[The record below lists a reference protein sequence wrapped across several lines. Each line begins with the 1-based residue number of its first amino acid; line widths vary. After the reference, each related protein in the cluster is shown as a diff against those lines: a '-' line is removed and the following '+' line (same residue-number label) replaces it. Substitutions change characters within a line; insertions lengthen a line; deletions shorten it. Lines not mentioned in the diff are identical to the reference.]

1 MERPTVRSYSIRG
14 SRITVAQRQAKTAL
28 QIVHGIEFKQE
39 IIDLKAIFPKAHK
52 VIMEIGFGMGE
63 ATAIIAKNH
72 PDNAYIA
79 VDVHPPGIGKL
90 LSRIDEDKLSN
101 VKVIEDVDVHPPG
114 IGKLLSRIDEDKLA
128 NVKVI
133 EDDVHVVLQHM
144 FADHCLDGIHLFFP
158 DPWPKKKHHK
168 RRIVNDGFLQLIHPK
183 LKKGGFI
190 HIATDWV
197 PYATSIQE
205 VFSNSDLFAGGVIPK
220 PEWRPVT
227 RFEDQGIDKDH
238 AVNDMYYV
246 AQ

>member
-28 QIVHGIEFKQE
+28 QMVHGIEFKQE
-39 IIDLKAIFPKAHK
+39 IIDLKAIFPKANK

-101 VKVIEDVDVHPPG
+101 VKVIED
-114 IGKLLSRIDEDKLA
+114 
-128 NVKVI
+128 
-133 EDDVHVVLQHM
+133 DVHVVLQHM

-168 RRIVNDGFLQLIHPK
+168 RRIVNDGFLKLIHPK

-197 PYATSIQE
+197 PYAISIQE

>member
-39 IIDLKAIFPKAHK
+39 VVDLKAIFPKAEK

-72 PDNAYIA
+72 PENAYIA

-90 LSRIDEDKLSN
+90 LSRIDEEKLT
-101 VKVIEDVDVHPPG
+101 
-114 IGKLLSRIDEDKLA
+114 

-133 EDDVHVVLQHM
+133 EDDVHVVLEHM
-144 FADHCLDGIHLFFP
+144 IADHCLDGIHLYFP
-158 DPWPKKKHHK
+158 DPWPKKKHNK
-168 RRIVNDGFLQLIHPK
+168 RRIVNEGFLKLIHPK

-197 PYATSIQE
+197 PYAISIQE
-205 VFSNSDLFAGGVIPK
+205 VFSNSDLFTGGVIQK

-246 AQ
+246 AR

>member
-52 VIMEIGFGMGE
+52 IIMEIGFGMGE

-72 PDNAYIA
+72 PENAYIA

-90 LSRIDEDKLSN
+90 LSRIDEDKL
-101 VKVIEDVDVHPPG
+101 D
-114 IGKLLSRIDEDKLA
+114 

-133 EDDVHVVLQHM
+133 EDDVHVVLEHM
-144 FADHCLDGIHLFFP
+144 IAEHSLDGIHLYFP
-158 DPWPKKKHHK
+158 DPWPKKKHNK
-168 RRIVNDGFLQLIHPK
+168 RRIVNDGFLTLIHPK
-183 LKKGGFI
+183 LKQGGFI

-197 PYATSIQE
+197 PYAISIQE
-205 VFSNSDLFAGGVIPK
+205 VFSNSDLFTGGVIQK

>member
-14 SRITVAQRQAKTAL
+14 SRITVAQRQAKMAL
-28 QIVHGIEFKQE
+28 QKVHGIEFKQE
-39 IIDLKAIFPKAHK
+39 IIDLKAIFPKADK
-52 VIMEIGFGMGE
+52 IIMEIGFGMGE

-101 VKVIEDVDVHPPG
+101 VKVIED
-114 IGKLLSRIDEDKLA
+114 
-128 NVKVI
+128 
-133 EDDVHVVLQHM
+133 DVHVVLEHM
-144 FADHCLDGIHLFFP
+144 FADQSLDGIHLFFP

-168 RRIVNDGFLQLIHPK
+168 RRIVNESFLQLIHPK
-183 LKKGGFI
+183 IKKGGFI